1 MRLTDSGLAELKIP
15 AILTREDYQC
25 VIDKYWESGIY
36 RKGVNLKELA
46 IEIYDAI
53 CDDELREL
61 LPPDEIEFDL
71 SFNGLKKALETI

>member
-1 MRLTDSGLAELKIP
+1 MRLTESGLTELKIP
-15 AILTREDYQC
+15 AILTREDYQR
-25 VIDKYWESGIY
+25 VIDDYWESGRY
-36 RKGVNLKELA
+36 RSISIANLKELA

-71 SFNGLKKALETI
+71 SMNIKALELI